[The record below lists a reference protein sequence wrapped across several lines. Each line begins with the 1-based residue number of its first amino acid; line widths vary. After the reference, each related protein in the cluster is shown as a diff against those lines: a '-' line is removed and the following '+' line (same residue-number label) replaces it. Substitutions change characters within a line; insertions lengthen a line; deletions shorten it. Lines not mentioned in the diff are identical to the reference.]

1 MMQPSK
7 SEVKRQVGMLRYQR
21 GMNQMKSQKQCCD
34 CATLF
39 RDSMIDMM
47 LIPLYYAWMKLKYG
61 TLSEIRCENYLLE
74 SYNQFVNNAKEI
86 LQDLIIMLR
95 VLRKKMNE
103 KRNIVMID
111 SLLVTY
117 NKVLGIV

>member
-7 SEVKRQVGMLRYQR
+7 SELKRQVGMLQYQR

-61 TLSEIRCENYLLE
+61 TLSDIRCENYLLE

-86 LQDLIIMLR
+86 LQDLVIMLGT
-95 VLRKKMNE
+95 VKEKMSD
-103 KRNIVMID
+103 KRNLVMID
-111 SLLVTY
+111 SLLATY
-117 NKVLGIV
+117 DKVLRIV